1 MHFTK
6 AITMEMAFIF
16 KKLILGMT
24 LAAPIGPVSVEMIK
38 RGLRHGFL
46 SAFSVRLGGAL
57 GNSLCLLAA
66 YYGLSFLISYPFL
79 FNGLGIVGAL
89 LLIYMGYK
97 SLQKT
102 TDDLSFDETTDMKNG
117 LRWGLYLAIA
127 NPFAFIFWTGIF
139 AATLDST
146 QAVDHRVFFENLL
159 IIVGVLIWGAG
170 LSTVLGFGHRFL
182 NKKVIVRLS
191 QLAALFMF
199 YFGLK
204 YLWVICSRLIITF

>member
-1 MHFTK
+1 
-6 AITMEMAFIF
+6 MEMAFIF

-146 QAVDHRVFFENLL
+146 QAVDHRVLFENLL

-204 YLWVICSRLIITF
+204 YLWVICSRLIINF

>member
-1 MHFTK
+1 
-6 AITMEMAFIF
+6 MEIAFIL
-16 KKLILGMT
+16 KKLVLGMT

-57 GNSLCLLAA
+57 GNALCLLAA
-66 YYGLSFLISYPFL
+66 YYGLSFLISYPLL
-79 FNGLGIVGAL
+79 FNGLGIIGAL

-102 TDDLSFDETTDMKNG
+102 ADDLSFDDTTNMTNG

-139 AATLDST
+139 AATLEST
-146 QAVDHRVFFENLL
+146 QAIDHHVLFENLF

-182 NKKVIVRLS
+182 NKKVVVRLS
-191 QLAALFMF
+191 QIAALFMF
-199 YFGLK
+199 YFGVK
-204 YLWVICSRLIITF
+204 YLWMICNRWIVTF

>member
-1 MHFTK
+1 
-6 AITMEMAFIF
+6 MEMAFIL

-46 SAFSVRLGGAL
+46 AAFSVRLGGAL
-57 GNSLCLLAA
+57 GNCLCLLAA
-66 YYGLSFLISYPFL
+66 YYGLSFLISYPIL
-79 FNGLGIVGAL
+79 FNSLGIVGSL

-102 TDDLSFDETTDMKNG
+102 ADDLSFDATTNMTNG

-146 QAVDHRVFFENLL
+146 QGMNHRVFFENLL

-204 YLWVICSRLIITF
+204 YLWVICSRLIVTF

>member
-1 MHFTK
+1 
-6 AITMEMAFIF
+6 MEMAFIL
-16 KKLILGMT
+16 KKLVLGMT

-46 SAFSVRLGGAL
+46 AAFSVRLGGAL

-66 YYGLSFLISYPFL
+66 YYGLSFLMSYPLL
-79 FNGLGIVGAL
+79 FNVLGIVGSL

-102 TDDLSFDETTDMKNG
+102 ADDLSFDATTNMTNG

-127 NPFAFIFWTGIF
+127 NPFAFIFWTGLF

-146 QAVDHRVFFENLL
+146 QEVTHRVFFENLL

-204 YLWVICSRLIITF
+204 YLWVICSRLIVTF

>member
-1 MHFTK
+1 
-6 AITMEMAFIF
+6 METSLIL

-38 RGLRHGFL
+38 RGLRHGFF
-46 SAFSVRLGGAL
+46 SAFSVRLGGAI

-102 TDDLSFDETTDMKNG
+102 ADDLSFDETTNMANG

-139 AATLDST
+139 AATLEST

-204 YLWVICSRLIITF
+204 YLWVICCRLSITF

>member
-146 QAVDHRVFFENLL
+146 QAVDHRVLFENLL

-204 YLWVICSRLIITF
+204 YLWVICSRLIINF

>member
-1 MHFTK
+1 
-6 AITMEMAFIF
+6 MEVAFIL
-16 KKLILGMT
+16 KKLVLGMT

-38 RGLRHGFL
+38 RGLSHGFL
-46 SAFSVRLGGAL
+46 AAFSVRLGGAL

-66 YYGLSFLISYPFL
+66 YYGLSFLMSYPSL

-89 LLIYMGYK
+89 LLIYTGYK
-97 SLQKT
+97 SLKKT
-102 TDDLSFDETTDMKNG
+102 SDDLNFDETTNMTNG
-117 LRWGLYLAIA
+117 LQWGLYLAIA

-139 AATLDST
+139 ATTLDST
-146 QAVDHRVFFENLL
+146 KAVDHHIFFENLL
-159 IIVGVLIWGAG
+159 IIAGVLIWGAG

-191 QLAALFMF
+191 QLASLFML

-204 YLWVICSRLIITF
+204 YLWVICNRLSVTF